1 MVENLC
7 TEWGERLACFEGKEY
22 FAFPAIERLAG
33 HNHYE
38 TFFCADYFCYGG
50 DGPLYKEYSAIPAIL
65 TESLAEEGVEER
77 LRELG
82 FGYRAKYIQQ
92 SAQRLFQLLN
102 LL

>member
-1 MVENLC
+1 MY
-7 TEWGERLACFEGKEY
+7 KEH
-22 FAFPAIERLAG
+22 FAF
-33 HNHYE
+33 
-38 TFFCADYFCYGG
+38 
-50 DGPLYKEYSAIPAIL
+50 AIPAIL

-102 LL
+102 LLKRC